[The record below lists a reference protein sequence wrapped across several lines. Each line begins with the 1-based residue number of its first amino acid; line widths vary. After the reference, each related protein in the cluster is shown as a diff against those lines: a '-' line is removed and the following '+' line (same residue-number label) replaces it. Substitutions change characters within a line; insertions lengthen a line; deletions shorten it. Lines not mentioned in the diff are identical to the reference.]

1 MTEEEVLSKGA
12 DAPLTEN
19 PRTKPGLTYAAG
31 GGQSPTPPITLGIP
45 TCGLKESIRNLK
57 ILYRSTNGEICPR
70 CEGTEFNKLGTYTY
84 KGKSYPK
91 KLCRNCGYTFSIIDL
106 QKDGSTRNRA
116 ARIFNLD
123 NKKADDL
130 INDALQF
137 GLIKR
142 TDNEKYI
149 VPTKKNASKSE
160 PYHKIPLYRYLI
172 ESVGYNLKRCVF
184 ENALKSHPDK
194 SLALT
199 SKIKKDTLWRR
210 YQEIAIEIFVC
221 EKTCK
226 FSRTCKKIS
235 LDRMGCSIV
244 KKDKIKRRWVP
255 DIEI

>member
-1 MTEEEVLSKGA
+1 MGDEETMTEEEVLSKGA

-130 INDALQF
+130 INDAL
-137 GLIKR
+137 LIR
-142 TDNEKYI
+142 SI
-149 VPTKKNASKSE
+149 G
-160 PYHKIPLYRYLI
+160 KIPGI
-172 ESVGYNLKRCVF
+172 ESVEKNYPDPKKRLRPIQVYSPRPGKIEPSF
-184 ENALKSHPDK
+184 EPNGGPFDN
-194 SLALT
+194 
-199 SKIKKDTLWRR
+199 R
-210 YQEIAIEIFVC
+210 
-221 EKTCK
+221 
-226 FSRTCKKIS
+226 
-235 LDRMGCSIV
+235 
-244 KKDKIKRRWVP
+244 RRWSG
-255 DIEI
+255 